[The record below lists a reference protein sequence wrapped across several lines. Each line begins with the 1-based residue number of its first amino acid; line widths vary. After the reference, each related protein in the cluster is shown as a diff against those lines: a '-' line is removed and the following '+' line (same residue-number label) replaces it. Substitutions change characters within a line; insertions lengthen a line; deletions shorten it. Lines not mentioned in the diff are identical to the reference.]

1 MVDGGV
7 GSACVLEQDINL
19 AVAESHGQ
27 RTFKLAQ
34 RIYPAWNNHLR
45 FNQKINIAAALAVIE
60 ARSEKPDA
68 TFLSD
73 NTCHGR
79 LDRLALIFS

>member
-27 RTFKLAQ
+27 RT
-34 RIYPAWNNHLR
+34 YPAWNNRLR
-45 FNQKINIAAALAVIE
+45 FNQKINIAATLAVID

-73 NTCHGR
+73 NTYHDG
-79 LDRLALIFS
+79 LDRLTLIFS